1 MNGLARLPHGSL
13 VQFGAVLGA
22 VVVLCMLAAGLSA
35 FGLPGHLVAYLF
47 VFFGLV
53 VVAVLCRHN
62 TPNSVKGSGVAVS
75 VEWLSAFGLFGI
87 VGAVYVHGHDGLA
100 ILLGLVAGFVVSLLA
115 IAPRLSRIS
124 APSMPDFLEVRY
136 ESEALRYITLG
147 VLTVVTM
154 LFLAAQLAAS
164 GLIAVHIFQIPSVVG
179 ICVGAVVIL
188 ALAISAR
195 RGTISSAQIIMAVTA
210 IASVL
215 LAGTWL
221 LSAKTGIVVPHLA
234 AGGLYSDI
242 AAAETRLD
250 LDARFADPF
259 NGFGLL
265 NALFLVVVLAIGS
278 AVMPHLVAR
287 VVSVESPAKT
297 QQALRRGL
305 IAFVAV
311 ATILPALAVL
321 ARVELLALFVS
332 AKNNLPVE
340 TFSDAVLGGLD
351 TIPVTL
357 SADQFVLDPHSV
369 LMALPEFSQASDW
382 MLGLFALFGL
392 CVVSVAGASAAYGLA
407 DAISSRTSSLD
418 AAGERSKSIVVVTI
432 VAALLAAVTGL
443 DVLCFGAW
451 AYSLIGAAL
460 FAPLVMGLW
469 WRRTTRAGAITGM
482 LGGFVVTAIY
492 IFGAGLGPDFAV
504 GSGDEWRWFGAT
516 HLSAGVLGIAASVI
530 LTFAVSKLGEEPSL
544 SQLDIMDRLDTPSVK
559 VSPVA
564 LE

>member
-87 VGAVYVHGHDGLA
+87 IGAVYVHGHDGLA

-259 NGFGLL
+259 NGFG
-265 NALFLVVVLAIGS
+265 VR
-278 AVMPHLVAR
+278 VAQR
-287 VVSVESPAKT
+287 FVS
-297 QQALRRGL
+297 RRG
-305 IAFVAV
+305 
-311 ATILPALAVL
+311 
-321 ARVELLALFVS
+321 ARDWISGYAASGCSRRICGES
-332 AKNNLPVE
+332 GE
-340 TFSDAVLGGLD
+340 
-351 TIPVTL
+351 
-357 SADQFVLDPHSV
+357 DP
-369 LMALPEFSQASDW
+369 
-382 MLGLFALFGL
+382 
-392 CVVSVAGASAAYGLA
+392 
-407 DAISSRTSSLD
+407 T
-418 AAGERSKSIVVVTI
+418 
-432 VAALLAAVTGL
+432 
-443 DVLCFGAW
+443 
-451 AYSLIGAAL
+451 
-460 FAPLVMGLW
+460 
-469 WRRTTRAGAITGM
+469 
-482 LGGFVVTAIY
+482 
-492 IFGAGLGPDFAV
+492 
-504 GSGDEWRWFGAT
+504 
-516 HLSAGVLGIAASVI
+516 GIAARFDCICGRRDHS
-530 LTFAVSKLGEEPSL
+530 TRTRRFGTGGAVSAVRQCK
-544 SQLDIMDRLDTPSVK
+544 K
-559 VSPVA
+559 
-564 LE
+564 